1 MNNLVTIEGIKGYID
16 ENGTVYLHIEDV
28 ARGLGFTQ
36 VSSNGN
42 EVVRWKR
49 VNNYLGEFGYIPTS
63 GDGNKIQAGRCS
75 NTFIPEN
82 IFYRLAMKAKN
93 ETAEKFQTKVANEI
107 LPAIRKHGGYLTP
120 TKIDE
125 ILSDP
130 DTIIKLATDL
140 KMERQKRLEV
150 EKTNAILMHVNK
162 TYTATEIAKELGFK
176 SAIALNN
183 DLISKKVQFKQNGTW
198 VLYSQYADKG
208 YAEIKQSV
216 LDNGKIVYD
225 RRWTQLGREFLMKLY
240 KMGC

>member
-93 ETAEKFQTKVANEI
+93 ETAEKFFQLFAN
-107 LPAIRKHGGYLTP
+107 
-120 TKIDE
+120 
-125 ILSDP
+125 
-130 DTIIKLATDL
+130 
-140 KMERQKRLEV
+140 
-150 EKTNAILMHVNK
+150 
-162 TYTATEIAKELGFK
+162 TADI
-176 SAIALNN
+176 
-183 DLISKKVQFKQNGTW
+183 
-198 VLYSQYADKG
+198 
-208 YAEIKQSV
+208 
-216 LDNGKIVYD
+216 
-225 RRWTQLGREFLMKLY
+225 
-240 KMGC
+240 